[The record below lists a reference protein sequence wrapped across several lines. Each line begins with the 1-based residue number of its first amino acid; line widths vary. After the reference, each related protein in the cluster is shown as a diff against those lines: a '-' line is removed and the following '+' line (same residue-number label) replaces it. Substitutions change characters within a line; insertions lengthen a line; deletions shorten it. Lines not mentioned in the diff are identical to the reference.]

1 MSLIREYTDEKKK
14 LSTYIP
20 CLLFCDEGIV
30 LNTNGTLMKT
40 IEFRGIDLDRE
51 EYTAVQSKIAQ
62 LNNVF
67 KRIDGGW
74 TISIDCIRKKSKKYI
89 KSPFPDKAGNLIE
102 NQREEHF
109 NAGNHYESIYY
120 MSFIYLLPTDTKK
133 KFTSFFID
141 EKEIYNQETE
151 DIKKFKKEFYEKYDL
166 IKTIFLKDKVR
177 ELTSEE
183 TLTYLHSLVS
193 NTEQNVILPNPPMYL
208 NNYICDTYV
217 VGGLKPML
225 GKQHLRAISII
236 GFPPE
241 TNPSF
246 LDELNKLDIEYR
258 WNTRYMIIDKLEALS
273 LLEKK
278 RKAWFSGRK
287 SLIQIASEQ
296 FTQRESTKVNR
307 DSEEKAYQIE
317 AEIDNLRAD
326 YFTEGYYS
334 SCIIVKDEDLGILE
348 EKVKLIKKVITRKGM
363 TVIEETVNC
372 IEAWLGSFS
381 GNIYN
386 NLRIPILNSVT
397 FSHLI
402 PSSAIWAGLPYNK
415 HLEAP
420 PLIYTQTDG
429 STPFY
434 FNLHVGDVGHTLI
447 LGPTGAGKSVLL
459 GTISSQWRKY
469 VNRKTGVEKPAKVYF
484 FDKGSSS
491 RVLTHAV
498 GGKFYFIGEDEMS
511 FQPLAFVNDTLEQ
524 EWALEWIIS
533 ILEQE
538 NLKVTPDIKS
548 ELWRT
553 IQLIGSM
560 EVKFRTMTTF
570 IAMCQNM
577 KVKETLEAFTMKGVG
592 GKYFDG
598 EENTV
603 KDDKWQVFEMEEVS
617 KNQQVIA
624 PLLQYLFHVIERN
637 LDGSPTLIIL
647 DEGWLYLKRK
657 DFVDKIQEWLKVLR
671 RANACVVFASQELSD
686 IEKSPIF
693 STILEACKTKVFL
706 PNPNAGNES
715 NIKLYEKFGINSREL
730 QYIINGTQK
739 KDYYY
744 KSDLGSRRFQLELSK
759 EELWL
764 LASSTKDDLIKAIE
778 INKEVSNP
786 DEFLDE
792 WFKYKS
798 GDLNDK

>member
-1 MSLIREYTDEKKK
+1 MLLREYTNEKKR
-14 LSTYIP
+14 LSNYLP
-20 CLLFCDEGIV
+20 WLLFCDEGIV
-30 LNTNGTLMKT
+30 LNQNGTLQKT
-40 IEFRGIDLDRE
+40 IEFRGLDLDRE
-51 EYTAVQSKIAQ
+51 EYSSIQAKMSQ
-62 LNNVF
+62 LNNIF

-74 TISIDCIRKKSKKYI
+74 TISIDCIRSKSKKYI

-102 NQREEHF
+102 NQREKYF
-109 NAGNHYESIYY
+109 NSGNHYESIYY
-120 MSFIYLLPTDTKK
+120 MTFIYLTPTEASKK
-133 KFTSFFID
+133 ITSLVVD
-141 EKEIYNQETE
+141 EIEMGEKVNN
-151 DIKKFKKEFYEKYDL
+151 DIKKFKKEFEEKYEL
-166 IKTIFLKDKVR
+166 LKSVFLKARVR

-208 NNYICDTYV
+208 NNYISDTYV
-217 VGGLKPML
+217 IGGLKPML
-225 GKQHLRAISII
+225 GKKHLRVVSII
-236 GFPPE
+236 GFPQY
-241 TNPSF
+241 THPSF
-246 LDELNKLDIEYR
+246 FDELNKLDIEYR

-287 SLIQIASEQ
+287 SLLQVASEQ

-317 AEIDNLRAD
+317 AETDNLRGEYYA
-326 YFTEGYYS
+326 EGYYS
-334 SCIIVKDEDLGILE
+334 SCIILKDDDLENLE
-348 EKVKLIKKVITRKGM
+348 EKVKLIKKVITRIGM
-363 TVIEETVNC
+363 TVVEESVNT
-372 IEAWLGSFS
+372 IEAWLGSMS

-386 NLRIPILNSVT
+386 NLRTPILNTVT

-402 PSSAIWAGLPYNK
+402 PSSAIWAGENYNK
-415 HLEAP
+415 HLQAP

-459 GTISSQWRKY
+459 GTIASQWRKY
-469 VNRKTGVEKPAKVYF
+469 VNRKTGIDKPAKVYF

-511 FQPLAFVNDTLEQ
+511 FQPLAYLDNELEK

-538 NLKVTPDIKS
+538 NLQINPEIKS

-553 IQLIGSM
+553 IEILGKTEQ
-560 EVKFRTMTTF
+560 KFRTMTSF
-570 IAMCQNM
+570 VAMCQNK
-577 KVKETLEAFTMKGVG
+577 KVKETLEAFTMKGAL

-598 EENTV
+598 AENTV

-647 DEGWLYLKRK
+647 DEGWLYLKRQ
-657 DFVDKIQEWLKVLR
+657 DFASKIQEWLKVLR

-693 STILEACKTKVFL
+693 STLLEACKTKIFL
-706 PNPNAGNES
+706 PNPSANNDN

-730 QYIINGTQK
+730 EYITNGIQK
-739 KDYYY
+739 RDYYY
-744 KSDLGSRRFQLELSK
+744 KSDLGSRKFQLQLSK

-778 INKEVSNP
+778 IEKDIKIP
-786 DEFLDE
+786 DEFLDR
-792 WFKYKS
+792 WFIYKA
-798 GDLNDK
+798 GINANK

>member
-20 CLLFCDEGIV
+20 CLLFCDEGII

-51 EYTAVQSKIAQ
+51 EYTSILSKISQ

-89 KSPFPDKAGNLIE
+89 KSEFPDKAGNLIE
-102 NQREEHF
+102 NQREKHF
-109 NAGNHYESIYY
+109 NAGNHYESIFY
-120 MSFIYLLPTDTKK
+120 MTFIYLLPLDTNK
-133 KFTSFFID
+133 KFTSFFI
-141 EKEIYNQETE
+141 KEEEVYNRETE
-151 DIKKFKKEFYEKYDL
+151 DIIKFKKEFYEKYDL
-166 IKTIFLKDKVR
+166 IKTVFLKEKVR
-177 ELTSEE
+177 ELSSEE

-193 NTEQNVILPNPPMYL
+193 NTEQNVVLPNPPIYL

-225 GKQHLRAISII
+225 GNQHLRVISII
-236 GFPPE
+236 GFPLQ
-241 TNPSF
+241 TNPSL

-273 LLEKK
+273 ILEKK

-287 SLIQIASEQ
+287 SLFQIASEQ
-296 FTQRESTKVNR
+296 FTNKESTKINR
-307 DSEEKAYQIE
+307 DSEEKANQID
-317 AEIDNLRAD
+317 AEIDNLRSD
-326 YFTEGYYS
+326 YYTEGYYS
-334 SCIIVKDEDLGILE
+334 SCIIIKDKDLKSLE
-348 EKVKLIKKVITRKGM
+348 EKIKLIKRVITRKGM
-363 TVIEETVNC
+363 TVIEESVNS
-372 IEAWLGSFS
+372 IEAWIGSFS
-381 GNIYN
+381 GNIFN
-386 NLRIPILNSVT
+386 NLRKPIINSVT

-415 HLEAP
+415 HLNAP

-459 GTISSQWRKY
+459 GTIASQWRKY
-469 VNRKTGVEKPAKVYF
+469 VNRKTGIDKPAKVYF

-511 FQPLAFVNDTLEQ
+511 FQPLAFVNDELEQ
-524 EWALEWIIS
+524 EWAIEWIIS

-538 NLKVTPDIKS
+538 NLEVTPDMKGDI
-548 ELWRT
+548 WRT
-553 IQLIGSM
+553 IQLVG
-560 EVKFRTMTTF
+560 EQKVEFRTMTSF
-570 IAMCQNM
+570 VALCQNI
-577 KVKETLEAFTMKGVG
+577 KIKETLETFTMKGAC

-598 EENTV
+598 DKNTV
-603 KDDKWQVFEMEEVS
+603 KDEKWQVFEMEEVS

-624 PLLQYLFHVIERN
+624 PLLQYLFHIIERN

-647 DEGWLYLKRK
+647 DEGWLYLKRQ
-657 DFVDKIQEWLKVLR
+657 DFVNKIQEWLKVLR

-706 PNPNAGNES
+706 PNPNAGNEN
-715 NIKLYEKFGINSREL
+715 NIKLYEQFGINSREL

-744 KSDLGSRRFQLELSK
+744 KSDLGSREFQLELSK

-778 INKEVSNP
+778 INENIKNP
-786 DEFLDE
+786 DEFLDR
-792 WFKYKS
+792 WFKYKK
-798 GDLNDK
+798 GLLNE